1 MEGKTGD
8 DAPPYVG
15 DFWLAYF
22 SSKAPPLNWRSTDT
36 KDASTRQHYH
46 AKKELRWANGSIY
59 SYAQMYFARLK
70 GRGRMTGDG
79 TEKRRCSKIEWLH
92 SKKVYFRLYGA
103 FWIAKKETQLI
114 DKWLEQKRARQKSA
128 TYRDASLAG
137 FSFYKRYPSLL
148 KMLSLSEKEIFIYCR
163 LIDAVNGI
171 WYCKQSIVKVD

>member
-79 TEKRRCSKIEWLH
+79 TEKRRCNNLNGCIKNRYISDFMVL
-92 SKKVYFRLYGA
+92 
-103 FWIAKKETQLI
+103 FWIVYKETQLI

-128 TYRDASLAG
+128 TYRDASVPV
-137 FSFYKRYPSLL
+137 FPFKRYPSLL